1 MYASLRAT
9 PRFSINIPVRIR
21 RLDEFNSVEYS
32 VETSNLSAGGMY
44 FSSDYQLELDTPVRA
59 YLTMPEQIFGKPI
72 LRWCCESR
80 VVHLHPAGALRNT
93 LGVGLSFYT
102 YTVLGMR
109 TRPLRKTLTPS
120 AGTARDDNA
129 QDRNSD

>member
-44 FSSDYQLELDTPVRA
+44 FSSDFQLELDTPVRA

-80 VVHLHPAGALRNT
+80 VVHLHSSAAPRNM

-102 YTVLGMR
+102 YTVLGMEMR
-109 TRPLRKTLTPS
+109 TWQKELISS
-120 AGTARDDNA
+120 ARTARDENA

>member
-9 PRFSINIPVRIR
+9 QRFSISIPVRIR

-44 FSSDYQLELDTPVRA
+44 VSGDFQLELDTPVRA

-72 LRWCCESR
+72 LRWRCESR
-80 VVHLHPAGALRNT
+80 VVHLHPSGAPRT
-93 LGVGLSFYT
+93 KLGVGLSFYT
-102 YTVLGMR
+102 YTVLALETQTWQ
-109 TRPLRKTLTPS
+109 TRFISS
-120 AGTARDDNA
+120 AGTARDENA
-129 QDRNSD
+129 QD

>member
-9 PRFSINIPVRIR
+9 PRFSINILVRIR
-21 RLDEFNSVEYS
+21 RLDELNSVEYS

-44 FSSDYQLELDTPVRA
+44 FSSDFQLELDTPVRA

-80 VVHLHPAGALRNT
+80 VAHLQPGGAPRNT
-93 LGVGLSFYT
+93 LGVGLSFYK

-109 TRPLRKTLTPS
+109 TRPWQKILIPS
-120 AGTARDDNA
+120 ARTVRDENA